1 MKIAG
6 IRARQVFDSRS
17 NPTVEV
23 DVILQSGAMGRA
35 IVPSGAS
42 TGIYEALE
50 LRDQDPSCYMGKS
63 VFQAIANVKDILA
76 PQLIGMDASDQ
87 RSLDTRMILL
97 DGTENKSRLGA
108 NAILGISMAAAKAC
122 ANQLKIP
129 LYRYLGGAQA
139 HLLPMPMIQIIGGG
153 LHADSVIDL
162 QDFLVIPV
170 GARSFSEAMEMTY
183 NVYNATKKVY
193 HEHKLDISVSDEGG
207 FWPRFT
213 SNEQAMQILTQ
224 GIEYANYKPGGDVA
238 IALDVASSHFY
249 KNKKYNFSAENKEM
263 TTEEFVDILESWV
276 DKYPIISMEDCCAE
290 DDWSGWELVS
300 KRLGQR
306 IQLIGDDLFTTNIN
320 RIQKGVELG
329 VCNSVLIKMN
339 QIGTLTETL
348 DAIEETKKAGYLP
361 VVSARSGETEDTTMV
376 DLCLATNAG
385 QIKVGSI
392 ARSERLAKYNELL
405 RIEEELG
412 KSGTFAG
419 REVFRSILKG

>member
-1 MKIAG
+1 MKIAE

-50 LRDQDPSCYMGKS
+50 LRDQDPSRYMGKS
-63 VFQAIANVKDILA
+63 VFQAVTNVKDILA

-87 RSLDTRMILL
+87 RALDNRMILL

-122 ANQLKIP
+122 ANQLKMP

-170 GARSFSEAMEMTY
+170 GAGSFSQAMEMTY

-193 HEHKLDISVSDEGG
+193 HEHNLDISVSDEGG
-207 FWPRFT
+207 FWPRFS

-224 GIEYANYKPGGDVA
+224 GIQYANYIPGQDVA

-249 KNKKYNFSAENKEM
+249 KDQKYHFAAENKEM

-300 KRLGQR
+300 NRLGQR
-306 IQLIGDDLFTTNIN
+306 IQLIGDDLFTTNIQ

-412 KSGTFAG
+412 ESGIFAR
-419 REVFRSILKG
+419 REVFKNILS